1 MLSDRVPV
9 RGKPS
14 RCVKTRRDARVG
26 VDAGGTFTDVVV
38 LDGGTAQAL
47 KVPTDVGLGEGLTR
61 ARELLTGRPT
71 VVAGTTWVTNAVLER
86 NLARTALVT
95 TAGFAD
101 VLEIGRQARDDLYD
115 LSRAARVAP
124 PVPRELCFEVAERV
138 GADGTPLRPLAE
150 EETQRVAAAVR
161 AAGVE
166 AVAICLLHSYAHP
179 QHEQQLA
186 AALGALPALSVSHRV
201 SRERREFER
210 ASTTAL
216 NAAVMP
222 AIARYLSAQEEA
234 VTAAFP
240 GAPAFVVHSAGG
252 MMTGERARVLPLATV
267 MSGPAAGVAAT
278 ARLARRFGLADVA
291 SLDMGGTSTDVCL
304 LRGGIPATARDRRLG
319 GHVVRLPAVA
329 VESVGAGGG
338 SVVWVDDVGALR
350 VGPRSAGAVPGPAAY
365 GRGGGEATVT
375 DADVVLGL
383 AGGLGGGL
391 DLDGGLAREACARV
405 GARLGLSAEEAA
417 QATSQVT
424 HAELERALRLVT
436 VRRGYDLRG
445 CTLVAFGGAGPMHAG
460 AVALSAGIER
470 VLVPAAS
477 STFSALGCC
486 LSELA
491 FDDVRTCLAP
501 LRETELPRVVR
512 ELERLVEDAA
522 ATVDDGHGVVRVLRA
537 LELRYHGQNDSLE
550 VGFDGASSARKVR
563 AGFDE
568 RHRSEFGYST
578 NEPVEVTA
586 VRVRVWVDEGSEWA
600 SAPPTTAAG
609 ETEVGETAFGPVVRR
624 GSVEQIAGPAV
635 LVDQLSTVVVWP
647 GQSARTDD
655 EGNVWLERA

>member
-1 MLSDRVPV
+1 
-9 RGKPS
+9 
-14 RCVKTRRDARVG
+14 VKTGQEARVG
-26 VDAGGTFTDVVV
+26 IDAGGTFTDVVV
-38 LDGGTAQAL
+38 LADGLAHAL
-47 KVPTDVGLGEGLTR
+47 KVPTDAGLGEGL
-61 ARELLTGRPT
+61 ARGRDLVATRPT
-71 VVAGTTWVTNAVLER
+71 VVAGTTWVTNAVLEQK
-86 NLARTALVT
+86 LARTALVT
-95 TAGFAD
+95 TEGFAD
-101 VLEIGRQARDDLYD
+101 VLAIGRQARDDLYD
-115 LSRAARVAP
+115 LARPARVPP

-138 GADGTPLRPLAE
+138 GPDGMPLLELTE
-150 EETQRVAAAVR
+150 EEANRVAAAVR

-166 AVAICLLHSYAHP
+166 AVAVCLLHSYANP
-179 QHEQQLA
+179 GHEERLA
-186 AALGALPALSVSHRV
+186 TALGDGAALSVSHRV

-216 NAAVMP
+216 NATVMP
-222 AIARYLSAQEEA
+222 VIERYLVAQEEA
-234 VTAAFP
+234 IAGSFP
-240 GAPAFVVHSAGG
+240 GAPSYVVHSGGG
-252 MMTGERARVLPLATV
+252 MMTVSRARLLPLATV

-278 ARLARRFGLADVA
+278 ARLVRRFRLDRAV

-304 LRGGIPATARDRRLG
+304 LREGVPATARDRRLG

-329 VESVGAGGG
+329 VESIGAGGG
-338 SVVWVDDVGALR
+338 SIAWVDDVGALR

-365 GRGGGEATVT
+365 ARGGVETTVT

-477 STFSALGCC
+477 STFSAVGCC

-501 LRETELPRVVR
+501 LREPELPRVVR

-522 ATVDDGHGVVRVLRA
+522 AAVDDGHGVVRVLRA